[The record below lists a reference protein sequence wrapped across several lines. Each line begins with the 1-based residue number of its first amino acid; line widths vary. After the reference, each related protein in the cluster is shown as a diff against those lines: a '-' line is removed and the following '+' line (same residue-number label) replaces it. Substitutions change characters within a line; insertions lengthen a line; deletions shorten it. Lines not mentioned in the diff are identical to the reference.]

1 MKLID
6 AIEITRDVAA
16 SNWHANDEEREA
28 MNMLADLITA
38 YDALAPDWT
47 QAPED
52 ATHYV
57 IHADNKAEWLR
68 VVLPGKQVKPIENGG
83 KWSYKYVWYSEHA
96 GLVDLPLG
104 IDWRLCKW
112 ERP

>member
-1 MKLID
+1 MNIIE

-16 SNWHANDEEREA
+16 SNWHADEEQRTA
-28 MNMLADLITA
+28 MAMVADLIAA

-68 VVLPGKQVKPIENGG
+68 VVLPGKFNSFGSLECA
-83 KWSYKYVWYSEHA
+83 VWFSV
-96 GLVDLPLG
+96 GN
-104 IDWRLCKW
+104 
-112 ERP
+112 